1 MGWGIYIHI
10 PFCKQKCFYCDFAS
24 TASLQKNT
32 INLYQQYIDAL
43 CKEIT
48 MYKKLF
54 PAICIDTI
62 YFGGGTPSILPP
74 NLIIQVLKIIKENFS
89 VSKQIEITLEANPG
103 TVDEEKLR
111 YLYENGINRLSFGVQ
126 VVQDELLKKIGRIH
140 TIDDADNAINWAKK
154 VGFNNISVDLMYGL
168 PGQTI
173 ELLEQSV
180 DWALNKKIQHISIYG
195 LQIEENT
202 VFGKLEEQGKL
213 ILPTEEENEM
223 MYDYLTKVLPENN
236 YHRYEISN
244 FALAGYES
252 KHNLSYWQDKF
263 YLGIGAGA
271 HGYYDEKRVENP
283 FDLKSYIEKCNKNI
297 LPFVSEEVVDKI
309 AHMEEFCFLGLRMA
323 SGIDKN
329 LFKVKF
335 KLNIDEIYG
344 KKIIELEHK
353 GLIINTSTCIC
364 LTDKGMK
371 FGNQVFS
378 EFLWGK

>member
-54 PAICIDTI
+54 PAIRIDTI

-74 NLIIQVLKIIKENFS
+74 NLIIQALQTIKENFS
-89 VSKQIEITLEANPG
+89 VSEQVEITLEANPG
-103 TVDEEKLR
+103 TVDEEKLQ
-111 YLYENGINRLSFGVQ
+111 YLYKNGINRLSFGVQ
-126 VVQDELLKKIGRIH
+126 VVQNELLKKIGRIH

-154 VGFNNISVDLMYGL
+154 VGFKNISVDLMYGL

-213 ILPTEEENEM
+213 NLPTEEETEM

-271 HGYYDEKRVENP
+271 HGYYGEKRVENP
-283 FDLKSYIEKCNKNI
+283 FDLNLYIEKCNKNI
-297 LPFVSEEVVDKI
+297 LPFINEEIVDKT
-309 AHMEEFCFLGLRMA
+309 AHIEEFCFLGLRMA

-335 KLNIDEIYG
+335 ELNIDEIYG
-344 KKIIELEHK
+344 RKIIELEHK
-353 GLIINTSTCIC
+353 GLIINTNTCIC

-378 EFLWGK
+378 EFLWEK